1 MNGLTTQQQAALA
14 QVLSHY
20 PVVAA
25 YLYGSVAAG
34 IATPLS
40 DVDIALVIV
49 ENSVP
54 KDQRLHFE
62 LNAEIEISDKC
73 SLPNADVRTINDAP
87 IMVRGEVVTNG
98 ILLYTGNDEARVEFE
113 TRTMSEYFDYYP
125 IYEFFRR
132 AYFADIRKRGL
143 VRA

>member
-1 MNGLTTQQQAALA
+1 MP
-14 QVLSHY
+14 H
-20 PVVAA
+20 
-25 YLYGSVAAG
+25 
-34 IATPLS
+34 PLS